1 MRTVVVGTNPRAG
14 AIAAALGVPA
24 AETAP
29 AQADLVVVCV
39 EEYARIPPLPDG
51 ADIVN
56 LTSGTSGQA
65 AGAANLFTGRYLD
78 GALMAHPEHVGR
90 PETVLVYSGSPE
102 VFARNESQLAR
113 LGSATYLGPDAGT
126 ASLYDAAMLNFA
138 WATLAGYLQTAALLT
153 SAGVA
158 ARAFTPMLNEWLRTT
173 VADVI
178 DDYAGQIDAG
188 SYPGE
193 EEWLE
198 LDEPLMR
205 DLITVTEQR
214 GMDAALPKVVQ
225 ALTARGIAAGRGA
238 ESFASLV
245 EVIRGGGPG
254 PIDRPAT
261 A

>member
-1 MRTVVVGTNPRAG
+1 MVIGTNPRAA
-14 AIAAALGVPA
+14 AIAAALAVPA
-24 AETAP
+24 TDTVAGH
-29 AQADLVVVCV
+29 ADLVVVCV
-39 EEYARIPPLPDG
+39 EDYSLVPRLPGD

-56 LTSGTSGQA
+56 LTSGTSEDA
-65 AGAANLFTGRYLD
+65 ARTADLFPGRYLD

-90 PETVLVYSGSPE
+90 PETVIVYSGSPD
-102 VFARNESQLAR
+102 VFARTEKQLAR
-113 LGSATYLGPDAGT
+113 LGSATYLGPAAGT

-138 WATLAGYLQTAALLT
+138 WATLTGYLQTAALLT
-153 SAGVA
+153 SEGVA
-158 ARAFTPMLNEWLRTT
+158 ARAFTPMLNEWMRTT
-173 VADVI
+173 VAAVI
-178 DDYAGQIDAG
+178 DDYADQIDTG
-188 SYPGE
+188 QYPGD

-225 ALTARGIAAGRGA
+225 DLTARGIAAGHGA

-254 PIDRPAT
+254 AEPAT